1 MTRGSVWGCEAEDS
15 WLRVP
20 AELVDAL
27 LAEHAAR
34 CAGGA
39 WSRPMAALHLR
50 RCQDK
55 ALLSSR
61 FAFPSLRQLA
71 AMWGWTVGTVRG
83 LLQRESEW
91 GDPHKAGAWLSH
103 PRSDGHE
110 VLVVVEAVEAF
121 ADFFSTAPTQLQHKP
136 STGAAQH
143 QHKRDGRTPEVA
155 RDSAQAQHSDDTVAA
170 QSQHSDDNTG
180 AVHRTPSPITNNKT
194 NTPQPP
200 AERGAS
206 GPLVEA
212 VVGLLLAAGPL
223 SVAVEAKQ
231 RDRLLNREA
240 RTVDG
245 LFEALK
251 AKRLLPKGAKA
262 RHVADAAVLAVPLW
276 VARRDWTPG
285 AAAPLPTADELA
297 VADGLAVAARL
308 EQEAAEQAER
318 IDDEPADEARGGP
331 DAPPGDEA
339 WITALAVE
347 LADAWER
354 TRPPV
359 GDQLRAGHE
368 PAIQELRKGLLS
380 RGRLAIGK
388 APLAG
393 IKRAVQLAFEH
404 VDARQAAAV
413 GVAA

>member
-39 WSRPMAALHLR
+39 WSRPMAALYLR

-55 ALLSSR
+55 ALLSAR
-61 FAFPSLRQLA
+61 YAFPSLRQLA

-83 LLQRESEW
+83 LLQREVEW

-103 PRSDGHE
+103 PRSGDHD
-110 VLVVVEAVEAF
+110 VLLVVEAIEALGNVLNT
-121 ADFFSTAPTQLQHKP
+121 ATTQPQHKHSTGTAQLQHK
-136 STGAAQH
+136 
-143 QHKRDGRTPEVA
+143 RDRQTPKA
-155 RDSAQAQHSDDTVAA
+155 DANTAQAQHSDDTGAA
-170 QSQHSDDNTG
+170 QAQHSDDNTG
-180 AVHRTPSPITNNKT
+180 AVHRSPTPITNNKT
-194 NTPQPP
+194 NSPQPP
-200 AERGAS
+200 AERGALN
-206 GPLVEA
+206 PLVES
-212 VVGLLLAAGPL
+212 VVGLLLDMGPL
-223 SVAVEAKQ
+223 SVTVEAKQ
-231 RDRLLNREA
+231 RARLLDREAVTIDRL
-240 RTVDG
+240 
-245 LFEALK
+245 FETLQ

-276 VARRDWTPG
+276 VERRTWTPG
-285 AAAPLPTADELA
+285 VAAPAPTVDEQA
-297 VADGLAVAARL
+297 VSDGLAVAARL
-308 EQEAAEQAER
+308 EQEAAERSQAE
-318 IDDEPADEARGGP
+318 DEPAEAP
-331 DAPPGDEA
+331 QSPPEDEA
-339 WITALAVE
+339 WIGVLALE

-368 PAIQELRKGLLS
+368 PAIQELRRGLLS

-388 APLAG
+388 APLEG
-393 IKRAVQLAFEH
+393 IKRAVRLAFEH
-404 VDARQAAAV
+404 VDARQAV
-413 GVAA
+413 VEVAA